1 MGQEAGKPAWP
12 KPAGGY
18 QTITGRRYG
27 RRHAYVSFRPS
38 LTNQDRNGHQLSG
51 ECEGLEL
58 DDVQKEKSLCSSPL
72 VQVCSHLSD
81 EPLLENVGTG
91 APVCRTVSSQ
101 TFETNTSPFS
111 LVSYSLEGN
120 QMSGSIMNPDK
131 ISEDLAEYASGECN
145 DLNGQNGIAF
155 VNIDSYEPDSSDGED
170 DDGQGNLSLAKEE
183 AGVFQETLDNML
195 SELEKGVESFSDLQS
210 RLSSLNRSVSRE
222 CCEEVGPVPLVRYS
236 NRDSDLA
243 HQNNRT
249 FKKSSAEDHA
259 ILKNNLSI
267 ASCET
272 QQTKDI
278 VDVGIRT
285 PICNELNV
293 SDGKTDQ
300 GNPPELVV
308 RPKIRKQN
316 PTNPLDRKKLLPN
329 DDEEKSSSRRQSE
342 IAEVHHGRA
351 ECALRNGKEKMS
363 SSMFFDPRD
372 YEGTQKNA
380 KIDLRKNAT
389 AQERKTVLDDNTFW
403 DEFEDCSRHFSMS
416 HKDEDRCLLSLLVLD
431 EPSKCISK
439 CSDCSEC
446 SDGEWSAS
454 LPAYFAATDKDQ
466 SSSDESWETL
476 PGREEH
482 EPEVQ
487 SNSSGLE
494 EENTDF
500 CFQGGEQTSL
510 EEGEIPWLQYH
521 EEIESSSDEED
532 DPVSH
537 FVHPGFFMLDGN
549 NNLEDDS
556 SMSEDLDVEWRLLDE
571 FGDGLGVAQAISY
584 VDPQFLTYMAL
595 EERLAQAM
603 ETALA
608 HLESLAVDVEQ
619 AHPPASKE
627 SIDCLPQIIVTDDH
641 NAVGQDQCCAICCSE
656 YVKDEIITELPCHH
670 FFHKPCVTLW
680 LQKSG
685 TCPVCRH
692 VLAPMLPEATA
703 ATASFLSD
711 HNSSS
716 SVHSTTGTPN

>member
-38 LTNQDRNGHQLSG
+38 LTGQDRNGLQLSR

-72 VQVCSHLSD
+72 VQVCSGLSD
-81 EPLLENVGTG
+81 EPVLENVGTG
-91 APVCRTVSSQ
+91 APVCQTVSSQ
-101 TFETNTSPFS
+101 TSETNTSPFS
-111 LVSYSLEGN
+111 LVSYSSEGN
-120 QMSGSIMNPDK
+120 KISGSMMNPDK
-131 ISEDLAEYASGECN
+131 TSEDLAEYAPGERN

-170 DDGQGNLSLAKEE
+170 DDGQGHISLAQEE
-183 AGVFQETLDNML
+183 AGAFQETLDNML
-195 SELEKGVESFSDLQS
+195 SELEKGVESFSQLQS
-210 RLSSLNRSVSRE
+210 RLSSLNHSVSRE
-222 CCEEVGPVPLVRYS
+222 SCEEVGPVPLRRYS
-236 NRDSDLA
+236 NRDSDLS
-243 HQNNRT
+243 HQNNWV
-249 FKKSSAEDHA
+249 FKKSCAEDQT
-259 ILKNNLSI
+259 ILKNNLCI
-267 ASCET
+267 AACDT
-272 QQTKDI
+272 QRTKDI

-285 PICNELNV
+285 PICNELIV
-293 SDGKTDQ
+293 SDGKSDQ
-300 GNPPELVV
+300 ANLPELVV

-316 PTNPLDRKKLLPN
+316 STNQLDRKKLLPS
-329 DDEEKSSSRRQSE
+329 DDEEKSSSRRRSE
-342 IAEVHHGRA
+342 VAEVQHGRA
-351 ECALRNGKEKMS
+351 ECTSRNGKEKMS
-363 SSMFFDPRD
+363 SSICFGTRD
-372 YEGTQKNA
+372 YEGTQNA
-380 KIDLRKNAT
+380 KTDVRKNAT

-403 DEFEDCSRHFSMS
+403 DEFEDCSRRFSMS
-416 HKDEDRCLLSLLVLD
+416 HKDEDS
-431 EPSKCISK
+431 
-439 CSDCSEC
+439 SEC

-454 LPAYFAATDKDQ
+454 LSAYFAATDKDQ

-476 PGREEH
+476 PGREEQ

-487 SNSSGLE
+487 SSSSGLE

-532 DPVSH
+532 DPVNH
-537 FVHPGFFMLDGN
+537 LVHPGFFMLDGN

-627 SIDCLPQIIVTDDH
+627 SIDSLPQIIVTDDH
-641 NAVGQDQCCAICCSE
+641 NGQDQCCAICCSE

-670 FFHKPCVTLW
+670 FFHKLCVTLW

-692 VLAPMLPEATA
+692 VLAPMLPEAA
-703 ATASFLSD
+703 AASASFLSD
-711 HNSSS
+711 HDSSS
-716 SVHSTTGTPN
+716 SA

>member
-1 MGQEAGKPAWP
+1 MGQEGGKPAWP

-38 LTNQDRNGHQLSG
+38 LMNQERNSSQQNG

-58 DDVQKEKSLCSSPL
+58 GDVQKEKSLCPSPL
-72 VQVCSHLSD
+72 LQVCSALSD
-81 EPLLENVGTG
+81 EPSLQNDGSEV
-91 APVCRTVSSQ
+91 PVCRTVLRQ
-101 TFETNTSPFS
+101 TVEKNTSPFS
-111 LVSYSLEGN
+111 PVCYNQEGN
-120 QMSGSIMNPDK
+120 QTSRGSMNPDK
-131 ISEDLAEYASGECN
+131 IHEDCVEHISDKCS
-145 DLNGQNGIAF
+145 DLKGQNGIAF

-170 DDGQGNLSLAKEE
+170 DGGQVDLSLAKEE
-183 AGVFQETLDNML
+183 AGLFQETLDHML
-195 SELEKGVESFSDLQS
+195 SELEKEVESFSSIES
-210 RLSSLNRSVSRE
+210 RLSAFNHSASRE
-222 CCEEVGPVPLVRYS
+222 VFEELGLVPSMRDS
-236 NRDSDLA
+236 NIDSDLG
-243 HQNNRT
+243 HQTNRT
-249 FKKSSAEDHA
+249 FQKSSAEDKA
-259 ILKNNLSI
+259 IINNLSGN

-272 QQTKDI
+272 QQGKIIADAARTP
-278 VDVGIRT
+278 VGIY
-285 PICNELNV
+285 NDM
-293 SDGKTDQ
+293 SADKTDQ
-300 GNPPELVV
+300 GNSPELVV
-308 RPKIRKQN
+308 RPKVRKQN
-316 PTNPLDRKKLLPN
+316 AVTPLERKKLLN
-329 DDEEKSSSRRQSE
+329 SDDEERSGTRRRSE
-342 IAEVHHGRA
+342 IFEAQQGSGG
-351 ECALRNGKEKMS
+351 CAFRNNKEKMN

-372 YEGTQKNA
+372 YEGAQKKTKN
-380 KIDLRKNAT
+380 DLKKKVT
-389 AQERKTVLDDNTFW
+389 IQERTPLVDDSAFW
-403 DEFEDCSRHFSMS
+403 DEFEECSRNLSS
-416 HKDEDRCLLSLLVLD
+416 SNKDEDS
-431 EPSKCISK
+431 
-439 CSDCSEC
+439 SEC

-454 LPAYFAATDKDQ
+454 LPSYFVPTEKDQ

-476 PGREEH
+476 PGREER

-494 EENTDF
+494 EENTEF

-521 EEIESSSDEED
+521 EEIESSSDEEN

-556 SMSEDLDVEWRLLDE
+556 SMSEDLDMEWRLLDE

-627 SIDCLPQIIVTDDH
+627 SIDCLPQIIITENH
-641 NAVGQDQCCAICCSE
+641 NAFGQEQCCAICCSE

-692 VLAPMLPEATA
+692 VLAPVLPEAAAAA
-703 ATASFLSD
+703 ATFLSD
-711 HNSSS
+711 QDSPS
-716 SVHSTTGTPN
+716 SVHSAAGTQ

>member
-38 LTNQDRNGHQLSG
+38 LTYQERSSNKHNG

-58 DDVQKEKSLCSSPL
+58 DDVQKENSLCSSPL
-72 VQVCSHLSD
+72 VQVCSALADVPS
-81 EPLLENVGTG
+81 LENVGNEV
-91 APVCRTVSSQ
+91 PVCRADLSQ
-101 TFETNTSPFS
+101 AIETDPSPFS
-111 LVSYSLEGN
+111 PVCCSLKSTQTLGN
-120 QMSGSIMNPDK
+120 SVNPGE
-131 ISEDLAEYASGECN
+131 ISKDCAEYSSGECN
-145 DLNGQNGIAF
+145 GLDGQNGIAF

-170 DDGQGNLSLAKEE
+170 DGGRVDLCLAKEE
-183 AGVFQETLDNML
+183 VGIFQDTLDNML
-195 SELEKGVESFSDLQS
+195 SELEKGVESFSGLQS
-210 RLSSLNRSVSRE
+210 RLSSLNHNAASE
-222 CCEEVGPVPLVRYS
+222 DFEELRPVPLMSYCS
-236 NRDSDLA
+236 IDSHTV

-249 FKKSSAEDHA
+249 SQKSSAEDES
-259 ILKNNLSI
+259 IVKNNHSSAI
-267 ASCET
+267 CEI
-272 QQTKDI
+272 QQKKN
-278 VDVGIRT
+278 VADVPVKT
-285 PICNELNV
+285 PVGICNELNT
-293 SDGKTDQ
+293 SDGKTDKE
-300 GNPPELVV
+300 NSPELVV
-308 RPKIRKQN
+308 RPKVRNQN
-316 PTNPLDRKKLLPN
+316 TASQLDRKKLLTTEE
-329 DDEEKSSSRRQSE
+329 EEKNSTRRWSE
-342 IAEVHHGRA
+342 NAGTQQGNI
-351 ECALRNGKEKMS
+351 ECALRNSKEKS
-363 SSMFFDPRD
+363 NSSMFFDPRD
-372 YEGTQKNA
+372 YEGARKKAKN
-380 KIDLRKNAT
+380 DTRKQNIT
-389 AQERKTVLDDNTFW
+389 LQESKNIVDDSTFW
-403 DEFEDCSRHFSMS
+403 NEFEECSRHLSSS
-416 HKDEDRCLLSLLVLD
+416 HKDEDS
-431 EPSKCISK
+431 
-439 CSDCSEC
+439 SEC

-454 LPAYFAATDKDQ
+454 LPSYFAAAVKDQ

-494 EENTDF
+494 EENTEF
-500 CFQGGEQTSL
+500 CFQAGEQTSL

-521 EEIESSSDEED
+521 EEIESSSDEEN

-627 SIDCLPQIIVTDDH
+627 SIDCLPQIIITEDH
-641 NAVGQDQCCAICCSE
+641 NGQEQCCAICCSE
-656 YVKDEIITELPCHH
+656 YVKDEITTELPCHH

-692 VLAPMLPEATA
+692 VLAPVLPEAA
-703 ATASFLSD
+703 ASATSFLFDHDSTASV
-711 HNSSS
+711 HNA
-716 SVHSTTGTPN
+716 TGTQ